1 MKNNSNYSQV
11 PSRFDTEDEIFII
24 CMSETEE
31 FPQYITNFNDIVGRY
46 DNRLISLDYKNLS
59 LDSVRQRLNGDLI
72 NIEHHSF
79 INSRLMRRDYQY
91 SVILHSNSGK
101 YVHPF
106 IFYTGALPI
115 KKVDYLN
122 DLMFFNPNWFITKE
136 VEGNIRLNN
145 ILYKINENIKLNVF
159 DCFDLIWLP
168 KFNTN
173 MEFEEGILKCINLL
187 KDIPMDYKLRLIVE
201 KSYSL
206 WLGKSVLDE
215 NELEKARMC
224 FTMSELKLR
233 PFEEQFRD
241 AMMDNRFRRGIDIGK
256 KEGIDIGKRQGA
268 DETEKKLIP
277 ALLKFK
283 SPEEIS
289 KDYDIP
295 LERVLKYV
303 EKSK

>member
-1 MKNNSNYSQV
+1 
-11 PSRFDTEDEIFII
+11 
-24 CMSETEE
+24 
-31 FPQYITNFNDIVGRY
+31 
-46 DNRLISLDYKNLS
+46 
-59 LDSVRQRLNGDLI
+59 
-72 NIEHHSF
+72 
-79 INSRLMRRDYQY
+79 
-91 SVILHSNSGK
+91 
-101 YVHPF
+101 
-106 IFYTGALPI
+106 
-115 KKVDYLN
+115 
-122 DLMFFNPNWFITKE
+122 
-136 VEGNIRLNN
+136 
-145 ILYKINENIKLNVF
+145 
-159 DCFDLIWLP
+159 
-168 KFNTN
+168 
-173 MEFEEGILKCINLL
+173 
-187 KDIPMDYKLRLIVE
+187 MDYKLRLIVE

-215 NELEKARMC
+215 NELEKAREC
-224 FTMSELKLR
+224 FTMSEIKLR
-233 PFEEQFRD
+233 PFKEQFRD

>member
-1 MKNNSNYSQV
+1 MENKSNYSQF
-11 PSRFDTEDEIFII
+11 PSRFDVEDEIFII

-31 FPQYITNFNDIVGRY
+31 FPKYITNFNDIVGRY

-79 INSRLMRRDYQY
+79 INSGLMRRDYQY

-173 MEFEEGILKCINLL
+173 MEFEECILKCISLL
-187 KDIPMDYKLRLIVE
+187 KDIPMDNKLRYIVE
-201 KSYSL
+201 KSYLL
-206 WLGKSVLDE
+206 WMGKYVKDE
-215 NELEKARMC
+215 NKLEKARKC

-241 AMMDNRFRRGIDIGK
+241 ALMVNRFERGIDIGK

-268 DETEKKLIP
+268 AETEKKLIP

>member
-1 MKNNSNYSQV
+1 
-11 PSRFDTEDEIFII
+11 
-24 CMSETEE
+24 
-31 FPQYITNFNDIVGRY
+31 
-46 DNRLISLDYKNLS
+46 
-59 LDSVRQRLNGDLI
+59 
-72 NIEHHSF
+72 
-79 INSRLMRRDYQY
+79 MRRNYQY

-106 IFYTGALPI
+106 IFYTGTLPVEKI
-115 KKVDYLN
+115 DYLN
-122 DLMFFNPNWFITKE
+122 DVMFFNPNWFITRE
-136 VEGNIRLNN
+136 VDGNIRLNN
-145 ILYKINENIKLNVF
+145 ILYKINENIRLNVY

-168 KFNTN
+168 KFNIN
-173 MEFEEGILKCINLL
+173 MEFDECVLKCINLL

-215 NELEKARMC
+215 NELEKAREC

-233 PFEEQFRD
+233 PFKEQFRD

-256 KEGIDIGKRQGA
+256 RQGA
-268 DETEKKLIP
+268 DETEKKFIP
-277 ALLKFK
+277 DLLKFK

>member
-1 MKNNSNYSQV
+1 MENKSNYSQF
-11 PSRFDTEDEIFII
+11 PSRFDVEDEIFII

-31 FPQYITNFNDIVGRY
+31 FPKYITNFNDIVGRY

-173 MEFEEGILKCINLL
+173 MEFEECILKCISLL
-187 KDIPMDYKLRLIVE
+187 KDIPMDNKLRYIVE
-201 KSYSL
+201 KSYLL
-206 WLGKSVLDE
+206 WMGKYVKDE
-215 NELEKARMC
+215 NKLEKARKC

-241 AMMDNRFRRGIDIGK
+241 ALMANSFERGIDIGK

-268 DETEKKLIP
+268 AETEKKLIP

>member
-1 MKNNSNYSQV
+1 MENKSNYSQF
-11 PSRFDTEDEIFII
+11 PSRFDVEDEIFII

-31 FPQYITNFNDIVGRY
+31 FPKYITNFNDIVGRY

-173 MEFEEGILKCINLL
+173 MEFEECILKCISLL
-187 KDIPMDYKLRLIVE
+187 KDIPMDNKLRYIVE
-201 KSYSL
+201 KSYLL
-206 WLGKSVLDE
+206 WMGKYVKDE
-215 NELEKARMC
+215 NKLEKARKC

-241 AMMDNRFRRGIDIGK
+241 ALMVNRFERGIDIGK

>member
-79 INSRLMRRDYQY
+79 INSGLMRRNYQY

-106 IFYTGALPI
+106 IFYTGTLPVEKI
-115 KKVDYLN
+115 DYLN
-122 DLMFFNPNWFITKE
+122 DVMFFNPNWFITRE
-136 VEGNIRLNN
+136 VDGNIRLNN
-145 ILYKINENIKLNVF
+145 IIYKINENIRLNVY

-168 KFNTN
+168 KFNIN
-173 MEFEEGILKCINLL
+173 MEFDECVLKCINLL

-215 NELEKARMC
+215 NELEKAREC

-233 PFEEQFRD
+233 PFKEQFRD

-256 KEGIDIGKRQGA
+256 RQGA
-268 DETEKKLIP
+268 DETEKKFIP
-277 ALLKFK
+277 DLLKFK

>member
-1 MKNNSNYSQV
+1 MENKSNYSQF
-11 PSRFDTEDEIFII
+11 PSRFDVEDEIFII

-31 FPQYITNFNDIVGRY
+31 FPKYITNFNDIVGRY

-173 MEFEEGILKCINLL
+173 MEFEECILKCISLL
-187 KDIPMDYKLRLIVE
+187 KDIPMDNKLRYIVE
-201 KSYSL
+201 KSYLL
-206 WLGKSVLDE
+206 WMGKYVKDE
-215 NELEKARMC
+215 NKLEKARKC

-241 AMMDNRFRRGIDIGK
+241 ALMVNRFERGIDIGK
-256 KEGIDIGKRQGA
+256 KEDIDIGKRQGA
-268 DETEKKLIP
+268 AETEKKLIP

>member
-1 MKNNSNYSQV
+1 MENSSNYSQF
-11 PSRFDTEDEIFII
+11 PSRFDVEDEIFII

-31 FPQYITNFNDIVGRY
+31 FPKYITNFNDIVGRY

-173 MEFEEGILKCINLL
+173 MEFEECILKCISLL
-187 KDIPMDYKLRLIVE
+187 KDIPMDNKLRYIVE
-201 KSYSL
+201 KSYLL
-206 WLGKSVLDE
+206 WMGKYVKDE
-215 NELEKARMC
+215 NKLEKARKC

-241 AMMDNRFRRGIDIGK
+241 ALMVNRFERGIDIGK

-268 DETEKKLIP
+268 AETEKKLIP

>member
-1 MKNNSNYSQV
+1 MENKSNYSQF
-11 PSRFDTEDEIFII
+11 PSRFDVEDEIFII

-31 FPQYITNFNDIVGRY
+31 FPKYITNFNDIVGRY

-79 INSRLMRRDYQY
+79 I
-91 SVILHSNSGK
+91 
-101 YVHPF
+101 
-106 IFYTGALPI
+106 TI

-173 MEFEEGILKCINLL
+173 MEFEECILKCISLL
-187 KDIPMDYKLRLIVE
+187 KDIPMDNKLRYIVE
-201 KSYSL
+201 KSYLL
-206 WLGKSVLDE
+206 WMGKYVKDE
-215 NELEKARMC
+215 NKLEKARKC

-241 AMMDNRFRRGIDIGK
+241 ALMVNRFERGIDIGK

-268 DETEKKLIP
+268 AETEKKLIP

>member
-79 INSRLMRRDYQY
+79 INSRLMRRNYQY

-106 IFYTGALPI
+106 IFYTGALPVEKI
-115 KKVDYLN
+115 DYLN
-122 DLMFFNPNWFITKE
+122 DVMFFNPNWFITRE
-136 VEGNIRLNN
+136 VDGNIRLNN
-145 ILYKINENIKLNVF
+145 ILYKINENIKLNVY

-168 KFNTN
+168 KFNIN
-173 MEFEEGILKCINLL
+173 MEFDECVIKCINLL

-215 NELEKARMC
+215 NELEKAREC
-224 FTMSELKLR
+224 FTMSEIKLR
-233 PFEEQFRD
+233 PFKEQFRD

>member
-1 MKNNSNYSQV
+1 MENKSNYSQF
-11 PSRFDTEDEIFII
+11 PSRFDVEDEIFII

-31 FPQYITNFNDIVGRY
+31 FPKYITNFNDIVGRY

-173 MEFEEGILKCINLL
+173 MEFEECILKCISLL
-187 KDIPMDYKLRLIVE
+187 KDIPMDNKLRYIVE
-201 KSYSL
+201 KSYLL
-206 WLGKSVLDE
+206 WMGKYVKDE
-215 NELEKARMC
+215 NKLEKARKC

-241 AMMDNRFRRGIDIGK
+241 ALMVNRFERGIDIGK

-268 DETEKKLIP
+268 AETEKKLIP

>member
-1 MKNNSNYSQV
+1 MENKSNYSQF
-11 PSRFDTEDEIFII
+11 PSRFDVEDEIFII

-31 FPQYITNFNDIVGRY
+31 FPKYITNFNDIVGRY

-145 ILYKINENIKLNVF
+145 ILYSFYLVFHLYIHLQKIDYHLDNIV
-159 DCFDLIWLP
+159 
-168 KFNTN
+168 
-173 MEFEEGILKCINLL
+173 
-187 KDIPMDYKLRLIVE
+187 
-201 KSYSL
+201 
-206 WLGKSVLDE
+206 
-215 NELEKARMC
+215 
-224 FTMSELKLR
+224 
-233 PFEEQFRD
+233 
-241 AMMDNRFRRGIDIGK
+241 
-256 KEGIDIGKRQGA
+256 
-268 DETEKKLIP
+268 
-277 ALLKFK
+277 
-283 SPEEIS
+283 
-289 KDYDIP
+289 
-295 LERVLKYV
+295 
-303 EKSK
+303 

>member
-1 MKNNSNYSQV
+1 MENKSNYSQF
-11 PSRFDTEDEIFII
+11 PSRFDVEDEIFII

-31 FPQYITNFNDIVGRY
+31 FPKYITNFNDIVGRY

-173 MEFEEGILKCINLL
+173 MEFEECILKCISLL
-187 KDIPMDYKLRLIVE
+187 KDIPMDNKLRYIVE
-201 KSYSL
+201 KSYLL
-206 WLGKSVLDE
+206 WMGKYVKDE
-215 NELEKARMC
+215 NKLEKARKC

-241 AMMDNRFRRGIDIGK
+241 ALMANRFER
-256 KEGIDIGKRQGA
+256 GIDIGKRQGA
-268 DETEKKLIP
+268 AETEKKLIP

>member
-1 MKNNSNYSQV
+1 MENKSNYSQF
-11 PSRFDTEDEIFII
+11 PSRFDVEDEIFII

-31 FPQYITNFNDIVGRY
+31 FPKYITNFNDIVGRY

-145 ILYKINENIKLNVF
+145 ILYKINENIKLNIF

-173 MEFEEGILKCINLL
+173 MEFEECILKCISLL
-187 KDIPMDYKLRLIVE
+187 KDIPMDNKLRYIVE
-201 KSYSL
+201 KSYLL
-206 WLGKSVLDE
+206 WMGKYVKDE
-215 NELEKARMC
+215 NKLEKARKC

-241 AMMDNRFRRGIDIGK
+241 ALMVNRFERGIDIGK

-268 DETEKKLIP
+268 AETEKKLIP

>member
-1 MKNNSNYSQV
+1 
-11 PSRFDTEDEIFII
+11 
-24 CMSETEE
+24 MSETEE

-173 MEFEEGILKCINLL
+173 MEFEECILKCISLL
-187 KDIPMDYKLRLIVE
+187 KDIPMDNKLRYIVE
-201 KSYSL
+201 KSYLL
-206 WLGKSVLDE
+206 WMGKYVKDE
-215 NELEKARMC
+215 NKLEKARKC

-241 AMMDNRFRRGIDIGK
+241 ALMANRFERGIDI
-256 KEGIDIGKRQGA
+256 
-268 DETEKKLIP
+268 TESKLIP
-277 ALLKFK
+277 VLLKFK

-289 KDYDIP
+289 NECDIP

>member
-1 MKNNSNYSQV
+1 MENKSNYSQFL
-11 PSRFDTEDEIFII
+11 SRVDVEDEIFII

-31 FPQYITNFNDIVGRY
+31 FPKYITNFNDIVGRY

-173 MEFEEGILKCINLL
+173 MEFEECILKCISLL
-187 KDIPMDYKLRLIVE
+187 KDIPMDNKLRYIVE
-201 KSYSL
+201 KSYLL
-206 WLGKSVLDE
+206 WMGKYVKDE
-215 NELEKARMC
+215 NKLEKARKC

-241 AMMDNRFRRGIDIGK
+241 ALMVNRFERGIDIGK

-268 DETEKKLIP
+268 AETEKKLIP

>member
-173 MEFEEGILKCINLL
+173 MEFEECILKCISLL
-187 KDIPMDYKLRLIVE
+187 KDIPMDNKLRYIVE
-201 KSYSL
+201 KSYLL
-206 WLGKSVLDE
+206 WMGKYVKE
-215 NELEKARMC
+215 EYKLEKARKC
-224 FTMSELKLR
+224 FIMSELKLR

-241 AMMDNRFRRGIDIGK
+241 ALMANRFER
-256 KEGIDIGKRQGA
+256 GIDIGKRQGA

>member
-1 MKNNSNYSQV
+1 MENKSNYSQF
-11 PSRFDTEDEIFII
+11 PSRFDVEDEIFII

-31 FPQYITNFNDIVGRY
+31 FPKYITNFNDIVGRY
-46 DNRLISLDYKNLS
+46 DHRLISLDYKNLS

-173 MEFEEGILKCINLL
+173 MEFEECILKCISLL
-187 KDIPMDYKLRLIVE
+187 KDIPMDNKLRYIVE
-201 KSYSL
+201 KSYLL
-206 WLGKSVLDE
+206 WMGKYVKDE
-215 NELEKARMC
+215 NKLEKARKC

-241 AMMDNRFRRGIDIGK
+241 ALMVNRFERGIDIGK

-268 DETEKKLIP
+268 AETEKKLIP

>member
-1 MKNNSNYSQV
+1 M
-11 PSRFDTEDEIFII
+11 
-24 CMSETEE
+24 
-31 FPQYITNFNDIVGRY
+31 
-46 DNRLISLDYKNLS
+46 
-59 LDSVRQRLNGDLI
+59 
-72 NIEHHSF
+72 
-79 INSRLMRRDYQY
+79 
-91 SVILHSNSGK
+91 
-101 YVHPF
+101 
-106 IFYTGALPI
+106 
-115 KKVDYLN
+115 
-122 DLMFFNPNWFITKE
+122 
-136 VEGNIRLNN
+136 
-145 ILYKINENIKLNVF
+145 NVF

-173 MEFEEGILKCINLL
+173 MEFEECILKCISLL
-187 KDIPMDYKLRLIVE
+187 KDIPMDNKLRYIVE
-201 KSYSL
+201 KSYLL
-206 WLGKSVLDE
+206 WMGKYVKDE
-215 NELEKARMC
+215 NKLEKARKC

-241 AMMDNRFRRGIDIGK
+241 ALMVNRFERGIDIGK

-268 DETEKKLIP
+268 AETEKKLIP